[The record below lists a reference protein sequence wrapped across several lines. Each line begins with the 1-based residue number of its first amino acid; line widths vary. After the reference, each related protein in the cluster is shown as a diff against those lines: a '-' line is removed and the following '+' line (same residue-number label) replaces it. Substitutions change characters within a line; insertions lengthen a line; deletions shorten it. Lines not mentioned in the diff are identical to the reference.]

1 MKALL
6 TAKVGM
12 FLVIS
17 SVLAVWTLLAAQPV
31 VAHTTTLP
39 TPGCSGL
46 PDDAFFTSPTSP
58 TNLTAAI
65 TAATST
71 PALVTKQG
79 EGTTARQTL
88 RYAKITIPA
97 LAAGE
102 LRVFDTSAGTGTP
115 VIYPPSDAVLCR
127 GTSQRA
133 TSRTSYTAHNSAE
146 RARATAATAAG
157 TTGITERAAENA
169 LTAAARA
176 LTAAA
181 NALSGSAATAAT
193 TAATAATAAAAA
205 ADDSSAS
212 DEVSAL
218 GLAATALEAARDAFH
233 TRFQIRAT
241 VEPGDESYVLV
252 VALADA
258 STGPTLAVQFHG
270 AIESTSPSL
279 QGLQGTLDAGDVDT
293 RSIHITAPGLLTLE
307 TTGSTD
313 TTGTFAMN
321 PEVESGGSGG
331 NFKIVLPVEADDDL
345 DAAQDL
351 KVEGQTSTET
361 GSYTLDM
368 DFKVAMTTT
377 ATAVDMADAPTW
389 TATEIPGDDTTLQI
403 DGNVDEDYFLFKPTA
418 NGFLTVE
425 ATDVAGR
432 DANTRGTLYGPG
444 GQIATDSNSAG
455 DHFRFRVPVDNMPY
469 LVKVTGTTGG
479 YGLRFTFVS
488 ATTQGTSASGGDP
501 AATVACPAG
510 TAAAYQICPST
521 GGAQERDRYL
531 LTIMA
536 SGTLYVHTTGPTDT
550 RGVIYGPNGAQLGE
564 DDNSGQG
571 TNFSIAVVVNPG
583 LHILEVRGQNRETQ
597 GAYGLVTNFVAG
609 GGVGTPGDRVAELE
623 AEVARLE
630 RDLAQC
636 RQPEATDARGA
647 LENPSGGGPR
657 SGIGLISG
665 WVCAASDVEVRIF
678 SAQGVLRATL
688 NAAQGTSR
696 PDTVGQC
703 QHRSPNT
710 GFGMT
715 YNFNHLPEGDYTI
728 RAYADDDEQI
738 GREQTFEVVHLTT
751 FSAND
756 SDRFLRDLRAAEC
769 RVDDFPEAG
778 VDTFLKWEQSIQN
791 FVIEDAG

>member
-46 PDDAFFTSPTSP
+46 PDDAFFTPDV
-58 TNLTAAI
+58 TAAI

-79 EGTTARQTL
+79 TATRQTL
-88 RYAKITIPA
+88 RYAKITISA

-115 VIYPPSDAVLCR
+115 VIYLPSDAVLCR

-133 TSRTSYTAHNSAE
+133 TSRTSYTAHSSAE
-146 RARATAATAAG
+146 RARAAANTAAG
-157 TTGITERAAENA
+157 TTGITEVAAKRA
-169 LTAAARA
+169 LTAAANA

-193 TAATAATAAAAA
+193 TAATAATTAATTAA
-205 ADDSSAS
+205 DSSAS
-212 DEVSAL
+212 DEVTAL
-218 GLAATALEAARDAFH
+218 GAAVTALQAAHDAFH

-252 VALADA
+252 VALADPN
-258 STGPTLAVQFHG
+258 TVPTLAVQFHG
-270 AIESTSPSL
+270 AIESTSPL

-293 RSIHITAPGLLTLE
+293 RNIHITAPGLLTLE

-331 NFKIVLPVEADDDL
+331 NFKIVLPVEADDTPA
-345 DAAQDL
+345 AAQAL

-377 ATAVDMADAPTW
+377 ATAVDMATAPTW
-389 TATEIPGDDTTLQI
+389 TNTAIPGDDTTLQI
-403 DGNVDEDYFLFKPTA
+403 DGSVDEDYFLFKPTA

-432 DANTRGTLYGPG
+432 DANTRGTLYGPA

-479 YGLRFTFVS
+479 YGLRFTF
-488 ATTQGTSASGGDP
+488 ATAHTQGTSASEGP
-501 AATVACPAG
+501 AASPACPAG

-550 RGVIYGPNGAQLGE
+550 RGVIYGPNGAWLGE

-571 TNFSIAVVVNPG
+571 TNFRIAVVVNPG

-636 RQPEATDARGA
+636 RQPAATDARGV

-756 SDRFLRDLRAAEC
+756 NDRFLRNLPAAEC